1 VFKDL
6 TNYSIID
13 MNFIAHTENRLPY
26 IFKWSNRTQY
36 SIALSNG
43 VYILETFIIELQNK
57 LNLITG
63 VIFKVSSQIIGNI
76 TKINIYNEN
85 NIFKILLGDPTS
97 NVIVDYLGYDNN
109 TPNYFTKM
117 TSSIKNPNFTIAL
130 IDNNN
135 TINIQIIRD
144 FIYTLPVQIYSSIE
158 QLMEVINTGMNSIIS
173 NQNYSY
179 SISNNN
185 IISFI
190 SPNNPILILY
200 GNIEIYNLAKILGF
214 FNTDTN
220 DYSSTIIANIPYN
233 LSYQLSNVSF
243 DIGNTLTIKQ
253 IELKY
258 ISIDNII
265 YNINSRN
272 NIFKFIIKNTNTNVE
287 TTYSIKIIEGIYTP
301 VDYVQ
306 KINMEFIS
314 NSLSITASFNNI
326 NQKISFTCSGGFT
339 IKYLDNYYTNK
350 LLAFNTNTNRTFT
363 TILTSDY
370 MVNFEKNKII
380 FMEFNKEV
388 SKSFFI
394 EIEQVSKLPII
405 LNWNTTISKLY
416 ISLKDEYGDPINI
429 QRNWIA
435 ILHFN

>member
-1 VFKDL
+1 
-6 TNYSIID
+6 